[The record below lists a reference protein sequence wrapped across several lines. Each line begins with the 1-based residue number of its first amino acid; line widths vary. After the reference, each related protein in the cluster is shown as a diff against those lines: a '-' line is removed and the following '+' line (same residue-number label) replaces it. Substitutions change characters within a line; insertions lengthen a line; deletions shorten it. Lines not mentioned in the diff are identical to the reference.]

1 MRRPPQAY
9 DGASRRGLL
18 RADKKHMPDTRQ
30 PLLIEHLSWRALAE
44 LQASGTD
51 MLLLPVG
58 ATEQHG
64 PHLPVNTDTAI
75 ATAVCAY
82 ASAKTQIPVLPAL
95 SYGVS
100 VGHTP
105 KWPGTFSL
113 DHETLIA
120 TIRQLAQWALAT
132 GWKRLLIVNAHF
144 GNDASLR
151 VAVDRVRT
159 EFLGNFQIGVKNT
172 YQLTPAIWDYFI
184 SDAEDLHAN
193 CAETD
198 LMLHLAP
205 ERVRMDWVEDD
216 PDRTA
221 NLVFSYPV
229 SQTSLNGITGKPSLG
244 SAERGAELF
253 CQMVEALASMVLRA
267 TAEHP
272 PLPADQWSG
281 TAVSY

>member
-1 MRRPPQAY
+1 MAWTN
-9 DGASRRGLL
+9 LL
-18 RADKKHMPDTRQ
+18 PGQ
-30 PLLIEHLSWRALAE
+30 PLRLEECSWRAIAE
-44 LQASGTD
+44 LHAAGND
-51 MLLLPVG
+51 MLLLPIG

-64 PHLPVNTDTAI
+64 PHLPINTDTTI
-75 ATAVCAY
+75 ASAVCAY
-82 ASAKTQIPVLPAL
+82 ASAKTQVPMLPAL

-100 VGHTP
+100 VGHTM

-120 TIRQLAQWALAT
+120 TIRQLSLWAVKT

-151 VAVDRVRT
+151 VSVDRVRT
-159 EFLGNFQIGVKNT
+159 ELLGQFQIGLKHT
-172 YQLTPAIWDYFI
+172 YQLTPEIWHYFI
-184 SDAEDLHAN
+184 SDADDLHAN

-205 ERVRMDWVEDD
+205 KTVRMDWVEDD

-221 NLVFSYPV
+221 GLAFSYPV

-244 SAERGAELF
+244 SAQRGKELF
-253 CQMVEALASMVLRA
+253 VQMGEALAALVTRA
-267 TAEHP
+267 RTEQP
-272 PLPADQWSG
+272 PLTSDHWINTQ
-281 TAVSY
+281 VIY

>member
-1 MRRPPQAY
+1 MIWT
-9 DGASRRGLL
+9 DLL
-18 RADKKHMPDTRQ
+18 PGQ
-30 PLLIEHLSWRALAE
+30 PLRLDECSWRALAE
-44 LQASGTD
+44 MLSAGSD

-64 PHLPVNTDTAI
+64 PHLPINTDTAI
-75 ATAVCAY
+75 ATAVCTY
-82 ASAKTQIPVLPAL
+82 ASAKTQVPMLPSL

-100 VGHTP
+100 VGHTM

-120 TIRQLAQWALAT
+120 TIRQMSLWAVKT

-159 EFLGNFQIGVKNT
+159 ELLGQFQIGLKHT
-172 YQLTPAIWDYFI
+172 YQLTPEIWNYFI
-184 SDAEDLHAN
+184 SDADDLHAN

-205 ERVRMDWVEDD
+205 QTVRMDWVEDD

-221 NLVFSYPV
+221 GLVFSYPV
-229 SQTSLNGITGKPSLG
+229 SQTSLKGITGKPSLG
-244 SAERGAELF
+244 SPARGKELF
-253 CQMVEALASMVLRA
+253 EQMGEALAALVTRA
-267 TAEHP
+267 RTEQP
-272 PLPADQWSG
+272 PLTSDQWIN
-281 TAVSY
+281 TQVIY

>member
-1 MRRPPQAY
+1 MWN
-9 DGASRRGLL
+9 DLL
-18 RADKKHMPDTRQ
+18 PGKA
-30 PLLIEHLSWRALAE
+30 LFIEHLTWRSLSELLA
-44 LQASGTD
+44 AGTD

-82 ASAKTQIPVLPAL
+82 ASARTQVPVLPVL

-100 VGHTP
+100 VGHTT

-113 DHETLIA
+113 DHETFVA
-120 TIRQLAQWALAT
+120 TIRQLALWTINT
-132 GWKRLLIVNAHF
+132 GWKRLLLVNAHF

-159 EFLGNFQIGVKNT
+159 EFLGRLQIGLKHT
-172 YQLTPAIWDYFI
+172 YQLTPEIWSYFI
-184 SDAEDLHAN
+184 SDADDLHAN

-205 ERVRMDWVEDD
+205 DTVRMDWVEDD
-216 PDRTA
+216 PDRTVG
-221 NLVFSYPV
+221 LVFSYPV
-229 SQTSLNGITGKPSLG
+229 SQTSLNGITGKPSFG
-244 SAERGAELF
+244 SADRGAELF
-253 CQMVEALASMVLRA
+253 KQMGEALAQLVNRA
-267 TAEHP
+267 RTEQP
-272 PLPADQWSG
+272 PLPPELWS
-281 TAVSY
+281 TNTVLY